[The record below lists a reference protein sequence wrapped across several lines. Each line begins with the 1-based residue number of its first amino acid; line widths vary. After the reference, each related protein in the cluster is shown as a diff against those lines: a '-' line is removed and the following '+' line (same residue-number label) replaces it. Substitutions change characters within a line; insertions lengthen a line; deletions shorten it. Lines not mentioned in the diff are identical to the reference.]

1 MFSDPADVAPN
12 GVKPE
17 DLYPNTIFLPGTGIQ
32 RGSTDLGDGD
42 PLSQGWP
49 SVPNAYRYVIKNIIQ
64 FGNCE
69 DIPPIT
75 LIIVNSLLYFLFH
88 SHHLNK
94 TPERNQRMLIASRK
108 FQLNQLD
115 IRMLENCWRKWE
127 ELTHLSVGKGEW
139 KELGTK

>member
-69 DIPPIT
+69 DINHSDYRQFIIIF
-75 LIIVNSLLYFLFH
+75 LISFAP
-88 SHHLNK
+88 S
-94 TPERNQRMLIASRK
+94 Q
-108 FQLNQLD
+108 
-115 IRMLENCWRKWE
+115 
-127 ELTHLSVGKGEW
+127 
-139 KELGTK
+139 